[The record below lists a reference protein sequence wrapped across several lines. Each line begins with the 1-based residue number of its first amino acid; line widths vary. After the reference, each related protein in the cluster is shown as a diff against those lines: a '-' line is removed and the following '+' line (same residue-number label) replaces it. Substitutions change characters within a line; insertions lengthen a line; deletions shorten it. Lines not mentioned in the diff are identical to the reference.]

1 MELVLVGLSGSGKS
15 SLARALAERTQAQL
29 LDLDGEIERR
39 AGRSI
44 AAIFASGDE
53 AAFRSLEASL
63 VAELA
68 GEPAEAGPGL
78 RRVIAVGGGAVL
90 DPVNR
95 WQLFRGRRVAWLDAP
110 TEDLAARLRDG
121 GQAERPL
128 LSGGSLAERL
138 ATQRAERERFYAAGT
153 RIPAGEPPAAIL
165 ERLVR
170 LTEDDERRAA
180 QAGTRLLDARTP
192 LGRIVLGLGIV
203 ETSVG
208 EILGELGARR
218 VALLSEPVA
227 WRLHGERLAGA
238 LAGGG
243 LAVEPVL
250 VPRGERAK
258 SFRVLERTLREL
270 ARRGLERRD
279 PDLAVGGGALG
290 DVAGLAAATYLRGVP
305 LVAVPTTL
313 LAQLDASIGGKSAID
328 LPEGK
333 NLVGAFRQ
341 PVGIVIDLALLDT
354 LPPRQVR
361 AALGEAVKMAAL
373 GDERLL
379 ARLEAFGP
387 SLVRSPRAA
396 VASGALAEIV
406 ERAAWAKVE
415 IVMAD
420 EREALGRA
428 GRIRLNLGHS
438 LGHAIEAAA
447 GYRGILH
454 GEAVAH
460 GLRGAFAVGR
470 AMGLTPPA
478 RAERFEAL
486 LDRLGLAL
494 AAARVAQEAVVK
506 HLAADK
512 KTAGGRLRWV
522 LPTADGVTVR
532 SDVPDAAVAEG
543 LAAAL
548 QGRGGRA

>member
-15 SLARALAERTQAQL
+15 SLARALAERTQAHL

-180 QAGTRLLDARTP
+180 LAGTRLLDARTP

-208 EILGELGARR
+208 EILRELGARR

-227 WRLHGERLAGA
+227 WRLHGERLA
-238 LAGGG
+238 AGLTEGG
-243 LAVEPVL
+243 LPVEPL
-250 VPRGERAK
+250 LLPHGERAK
-258 SFRVLERTLREL
+258 SLRVLGRTLREV
-270 ARRGLERRD
+270 ARRRFERGD
-279 PDLAVGGGALG
+279 PIVAVGGGALS

-305 LVAVPTTL
+305 LVVVPTTL

-354 LPPRQVR
+354 LRPRQVR
-361 AALGEAVKMAAL
+361 AALGEAVKMAVL

-387 SLVRSPRAA
+387 SLVGSPRAA

-415 IVMAD
+415 IVIAD

-454 GEAVAH
+454 GEAVGH

-470 AMGLTPPA
+470 AMGLTPAA

-486 LDRLGLAL
+486 LDRLGLAV
-494 AAARVAQEAVVK
+494 AAPRVAREAVVE
-506 HLAADK
+506 HLTADK

-532 SDVPDAAVAEG
+532 SDVPEAAVAQG

>member
-1 MELVLVGLSGSGKS
+1 MELVLIGLSGSGKS
-15 SLARALAERTQAQL
+15 SLSRALAERTTAEL
-29 LDLDGEIERR
+29 LDLDSEIERR

-44 AAIFASGDE
+44 EAIFAAGDE
-53 AAFRSLEASL
+53 AAFRSLEGSV

-68 GEPAEAGPGL
+68 GDPADARPGL
-78 RRVIAVGGGAVL
+78 RRVIAAGGGTVL
-90 DPVNR
+90 DPANR
-95 WQLFRGRRVAWLDAP
+95 WLLFRGRRVAWLDAP
-110 TEDLAARLRDG
+110 TEVLAARVRDG
-121 GQAERPL
+121 RQAERPL
-128 LSGGSLAERL
+128 LSGGSVAERL
-138 ATQRAERERFYAAGT
+138 AAQLVGRERFYAAGE
-153 RIPAGEPPAAIL
+153 RIPAGERPEAVL
-165 ERLVR
+165 ERLVA
-170 LTEDDERRAA
+170 LTADGERREA
-180 QAGTRLLDARTP
+180 QTGTRLLDARTH
-192 LGRIVLGLGIV
+192 LGRIVLGAGIV
-203 ETSVG
+203 ETGVG
-208 EILGELGARR
+208 EVLRELGARR

-227 WRLHGERLAGA
+227 WRLHAERLAA
-238 LAGGG
+238 VLTEGGIT
-243 LAVEPVL
+243 VEPL
-250 VPRGERAK
+250 LLPRGERAK
-258 SFRVLERTLREL
+258 SLRVLERTLREL
-270 ARRGLERRD
+270 ARRRIERGD
-279 PDLAVGGGALG
+279 PVVAVGGGALG
-290 DVAGLAAATYLRGVP
+290 DVAGLVAATYLRGVP

-313 LAQLDASIGGKSAID
+313 LAQLDASIGGKSAVD

-333 NLVGAFRQ
+333 NLVGTFRQ
-341 PVGIVIDLALLDT
+341 PAGIVIDVALLAT

-361 AALGEAVKMAAL
+361 AALGEAVKMAVL
-373 GDERLL
+373 GEERLL

-387 SLVRSPRAA
+387 SLARSPRAA
-396 VASGALAEIV
+396 VASGALAEVV

-415 IVMAD
+415 IVLAD
-420 EREALGRA
+420 EQEALGAA

-470 AMGLTPPA
+470 AIGLTPRA
-478 RAERFEAL
+478 RAERIEAL

-494 AAARVAQEAVVK
+494 AAPRVRPEAVME

-532 SDVPDAAVAEG
+532 SDVPDDAVAQG

-548 QGRGGRA
+548 GARGGRR